1 MKNPFFSFIIILCCM
16 HAAASLQA
24 QNVPDWIHDISAW
37 PDSAYILPVRIMNDV
52 SHDIYVLSNY
62 SKPLGSGMADQK
74 ILLNKFNEAGQLLW
88 NFEFDDN
95 SAGQPASYDLA
106 LDDAGNCYI
115 AGGVAE
121 PAAKPLLLKVSG
133 ASGGLLWQRD
143 STGSF
148 AASVFERVIFSSN
161 RLYLRAY
168 EGIAVFDTNGNE
180 LWSLGNMVAR
190 QMAVDYSG
198 QVIVSAN
205 QSGSN
210 HNLFRYDTAGML
222 NFSDSTIV
230 AERITIDLE
239 NSICL
244 LSSFPGYELVKYYSD
259 GNLAWSSSD
268 FPAAPPFGDIGF
280 EVVTDHELHVLAVG
294 LSDTMFRFAPD
305 GTLIWKMPMNG
316 LDTYRITATMAY
328 GNFLAVAG
336 TIQGATGYDLKVS
349 LFNLLGAESWSC
361 TYNGSEVQEF
371 AVDLAADVYGMYVI
385 EDNNSQ
391 TTLVKFAMPY
401 LNAIN
406 DDLVCVD
413 SVWYDSADPYL
424 VHVNV
429 FNGNVG
435 HLNYPSVQIVSPAG
449 DTIGNPNNFVNFFAH
464 LGNGYQVYT
473 DTITVTGINDFSPYT
488 FLMHELF
495 GDSTAV
501 MDWCQATGINE
512 VALLNFSVY
521 PNPVKEILFVGHRF
535 MTDQD
540 VEVSVFSMTGNEVM
554 HKKVAKTS
562 PALIDMSGLAAGLY
576 LLRITDG
583 NAVGLA
589 KVVKE

>member
-1 MKNPFFSFIIILCCM
+1 MKDRFLSFITILCCI
-16 HAAASLQA
+16 HFSSTLHA
-24 QNVPDWIHDISAW
+24 QNDPVWIYDISAW

-52 SHDIYVLSNY
+52 AHDVYVLSNY

-74 ILLNKFNEAGQLLW
+74 ILLNKFSESGQLLW
-88 NFEFDDN
+88 SFVFDDN
-95 SAGQPASYDLA
+95 GGGQPAGYDMA

-115 AGGVAE
+115 AGGAAE

-133 ASGGLLWQRD
+133 ASGGLVWQRD
-143 STGSF
+143 STSSF
-148 AASVFERVIFSSN
+148 AGSVFDRIIFSNN
-161 RLYLRAY
+161 RLYLKAY
-168 EGIAVFDTNGNE
+168 EGVAVFDTNGTE
-180 LWSLGNMVAR
+180 GWSLDNMVAR

-198 QVIVSAN
+198 QMIVSAA
-205 QSGSN
+205 QTGTN

-222 NFSDSTIV
+222 NFSDSTIA
-230 AERITIDLE
+230 AERITTDLE
-239 NSICL
+239 NNICL
-244 LSSFPGYELVKYYSD
+244 LTSFPGYELVKYYSD
-259 GNLAWSSSD
+259 GNFAWSSSD
-268 FPAAPPFGDIGF
+268 FPASPPFGDIGF

-294 LSDTMFRFAPD
+294 LSDTMFRFTHD
-305 GTLIWKMPMNG
+305 GMLVWKMPMNG
-316 LDTYRITATMAY
+316 LDTYRLTAKMAY

-349 LFNLLGAESWSC
+349 LFNLLGAESWSGI
-361 TYNGSEVQEF
+361 YNGSEVQEF
-371 AVDLAADVYGMYVI
+371 AVDMTAGVYGVYAI

-391 TTLVKFAMPY
+391 TTLVKFDMPY
-401 LNAIN
+401 LAAIN

-413 SVWYDSADPYL
+413 SAWYDSADPSL
-424 VHVNV
+424 VHVRV
-429 FNGNVG
+429 FNGNVS

-449 DTIGNPNNFVNFFAH
+449 DTVGNPNNFVNYFAH
-464 LGNGYQVYT
+464 LGNAFQVYT
-473 DTITVTGINDFSPYT
+473 DTITVSGISDFTPFT

-501 MDWCQATGINE
+501 MDWCQATAIGE
-512 VALLNFSVY
+512 VALLDFSVY
-521 PNPVKEILFVGHRF
+521 PNPVKDILSVRHSFL
-535 MTDQD
+535 TDQD
-540 VEVSVFSMTGNEVM
+540 IEVSVFSMTGNEVL